1 MKEIDRLLLG
11 NKEFCS
17 SKDTIGDISLDKRK
31 ETSTHGQHPYAVV
44 ISCSDSRVIPE
55 AIFHAGIG
63 ELFTI
68 RTAGNTIGDNE
79 LASIEY
85 AVEHL
90 NVPLVVVLG
99 HTQCG
104 AIHSAVNSHKGNFV
118 NVILDRIALS
128 YKDNKDELEVTKLNV
143 QYGVNYI
150 KIKMNN
156 KMTVIGMLYHI
167 DTGEVE
173 ML

>member
-11 NKEFCS
+11 NKEFCLA
-17 SKDTIGDISLDKRK
+17 KNTIGDISLEKRK
-31 ETSTHGQHPYAVV
+31 ETFTNGQHPYAVV

-63 ELFTI
+63 EIFTI
-68 RTAGNTIGDNE
+68 RTAGNTIGANE

-85 AVEHL
+85 ALEHL

-104 AIHSAVNSHKGNFV
+104 AIHAAIHAHKGNFV

-150 KIKMNN
+150 KSKINN
-156 KMTVIGMLYHI
+156 KTTVIGMLYRI